1 MFSNKSWTTSH
12 ATSGW
17 PLNTVERSEAIHL
30 PPSNVALLSSNC
42 ANRFSILWEPSLQAG
57 SKVRTAE
64 TCVWA
69 LKLAGEVL
77 KSVLKCRCIN
87 MSGSVGSLE
96 SVWKKMIPR
105 WWPFPESL
113 PLHLRTSTI
122 LSFPPVPRPYPRLHD
137 TFSIKAFN
145 FSIKWWS
152 IDDDDIIWAL
162 FKLALPSPHVSGA
175 GMLTVFADLNLV
187 ILDQFLDKLTMVW
200 NNPAQKEKRKKITQL
215 FPAPVGPTTLRD
227 HFESQIRKNVHH
239 SQNYKVALCNF

>member
-12 ATSGW
+12 ATSGS
-17 PLNTVERSEAIHL
+17 PLNMVESFKAVHL
-30 PPSNVALLSSNC
+30 PLSNDTLLSSSC
-42 ANRFSILWEPSLQAG
+42 ANRFSILSEPSLQAG
-57 SKVRTAE
+57 SKVGTTE
-64 TCVWA
+64 THVWA
-69 LKLAGEVL
+69 LKLVGKAL
-77 KSVLKCRCIN
+77 KSALRCRCIN

-96 SVWKKMIPR
+96 SVWRKTIPK

-122 LSFPPVPRPYPRLHD
+122 LNLPSLPRPYPRLDD
-137 TFSIKAFN
+137 TFGIKAFD

-175 GMLTVFADLNLV
+175 GMLTMFADLNLV

-200 NNPAQKEKRKKITQL
+200 NDPAR
-215 FPAPVGPTTLRD
+215 
-227 HFESQIRKNVHH
+227 N
-239 SQNYKVALCNF
+239 